1 MWVRPVRCL
10 PSSPPQLPPYPQ
22 PVNPPRRNKAR
33 PPQRPQD
40 LKAGPQTGPQD
51 HNIGPQDHKIGP
63 QEHNSTMP
71 KVFLAKYNKEVA
83 RRDSKMKE
91 EEEDCNTRL
100 DDTGRIETML
110 DVFAHCSVD
119 IGYW

>member
-1 MWVRPVRCL
+1 
-10 PSSPPQLPPYPQ
+10 
-22 PVNPPRRNKAR
+22 
-33 PPQRPQD
+33 
-40 LKAGPQTGPQD
+40 
-51 HNIGPQDHKIGP
+51 
-63 QEHNSTMP
+63 MP

-83 RRDSKMKE
+83 RRDRKMKE
-91 EEEDCNTRL
+91 EVEDCNTRL